1 MGKSKEMTEKG
12 RKNVADG
19 LARVLADT
27 YTLYLKTH
35 GFHWNVEGPLFPML
49 HAMFEE
55 QYTELAGAVDQI
67 AERIR
72 ALRQPAPAGYAA
84 FAKLA
89 TIREASGRE
98 SATDMIR
105 ALAKDQETI
114 AATARDSFAIAEA
127 ANDEATADLMVQRL
141 HVHEKAA
148 WMLRAMLA

>member
-1 MGKSKEMTEKG
+1 
-12 RKNVADG
+12 
-19 LARVLADT
+19 
-27 YTLYLKTH
+27 
-35 GFHWNVEGPLFPML
+35 VEGPLFPML

-84 FAKLA
+84 FVKLA
-89 TIREASGRE
+89 SVREASGRE

-105 ALAKDQETI
+105 VLAKDQETI
-114 AATARDSFAIAEA
+114 AATARDAFAIAEA

-148 WMLRAMLA
+148 WMLRAMLP